1 MRISDWSSDVCSSDL
16 SALLPCA
23 TIHAQSAP
31 APQNGAPH
39 ERHAASGSDAAVRP
53 ALQPSP
59 RFVAADR
66 TDGGDAWAA
75 PRAQKCPIAKAL
87 SFRPRLQEG
96 QAAPVREYACHATA
110 VAGDENAP
118 AAGTA

>member
-1 MRISDWSSDVCSSDL
+1 MEEGAAHWLFMRTPHAYTSGDSLLRCCKAHGGISRSDDHAHL
-16 SALLPCA
+16 PRDNNRASALLPCA

-59 RFVAADR
+59 RFVEADR
-66 TDGGDAWAA
+66 TD
-75 PRAQKCPIAKAL
+75 RK
-87 SFRPRLQEG
+87 STRLNSS
-96 QAAPVREYACHATA
+96 H
-110 VAGDENAP
+110 
-118 AAGTA
+118 

>member
-1 MRISDWSSDVCSSDL
+1 MSRRPPESTRTDTL
-16 SALLPCA
+16 FPYTTLFRA

-59 RFVAADR
+59 RFVEADR
-66 TDGGDAWAA
+66 TDGGGAWAA

-87 SFRPRLQEG
+87 SFRPRLQHG
-96 QAAPVREYACHATA
+96 QAAPVRDYAC
-110 VAGDENAP
+110 P
-118 AAGTA
+118 AM